1 MVGFTHNDNARQPVD
16 AGYNVSNPAT
26 VDNST
31 KILVCDDDMMV
42 RLLARECLE
51 EAGMSVVDAADGDEA
66 IAMFALEQPDLVFL
80 DVDMPGKTGFEVC
93 QEIRATAHGKNVP
106 VLIATGADDKASIDH
121 GFKVGATQYKTKPV
135 NWTLLSRDI
144 RYMLRASQAFLEL
157 KSQED
162 KLRYF
167 AYFDQLT
174 DLPNRRSFSE
184 QLNRHLVNAQPANAK
199 TGLIVFGIDHFKRI
213 NDSCGYERGDQL
225 LCRIAQCLQDHL
237 RATGYVIS
245 DNSVDESATEQTTC
259 LVDLARIGGDEFSIL
274 VRNAI
279 DEAQLQ
285 TIASEVLKALA
296 EPMSLESQQLVVSP
310 SLGIALAPVH
320 GETPAALLRNAT
332 AALSAAK
339 TEGGARLRIYDE
351 SLNNDAQERIL
362 LETELR
368 AALSSGEHIS
378 MVYQPQIDTA
388 TGKIAGV
395 EALVRWNHPELG
407 PISPAK
413 FIPIAE
419 SSGLI
424 IPLSDMIMRKIN
436 DDVRLWSNKFPV
448 DAAISV
454 NVSPVQFT
462 QSNFVAHLKEMLKEL
477 DAHFKVELELT
488 EGVVMSDA
496 STNLSKL
503 EQLKEAGFDLAIDDF
518 GTGYSSLSYLRQ
530 FPIDT
535 LKIDRSFVM
544 DLGTTDG
551 DVIVKAILSLSH
563 ALGLRIVAEGV
574 ETMEQAQFLCA
585 NGCTLLQG
593 YLLAKPLTLDQLA
606 DVATKDFSDQLS
618 AS

>member
-1 MVGFTHNDNARQPVD
+1 M
-16 AGYNVSNPAT
+16 
-26 VDNST
+26 
-31 KILVCDDDMMV
+31 
-42 RLLARECLE
+42 
-51 EAGMSVVDAADGDEA
+51 
-66 IAMFALEQPDLVFL
+66 
-80 DVDMPGKTGFEVC
+80 
-93 QEIRATAHGKNVP
+93 
-106 VLIATGADDKASIDH
+106 
-121 GFKVGATQYKTKPV
+121 
-135 NWTLLSRDI
+135 
-144 RYMLRASQAFLEL
+144 
-157 KSQED
+157 
-162 KLRYF
+162 
-167 AYFDQLT
+167 
-174 DLPNRRSFSE
+174 PNRRRFSE
-184 QLNRHLVNAQPANAK
+184 QLNQHLVNAQPANAK

-237 RATGYVIS
+237 RAAGYAIS
-245 DNSVDESATEQTTC
+245 DNLVDESATHQTTC

-436 DDVRLWSNKFPV
+436 DDVRLSSNKFPV

-477 DAHFKVELELT
+477 DTHFKVELELT